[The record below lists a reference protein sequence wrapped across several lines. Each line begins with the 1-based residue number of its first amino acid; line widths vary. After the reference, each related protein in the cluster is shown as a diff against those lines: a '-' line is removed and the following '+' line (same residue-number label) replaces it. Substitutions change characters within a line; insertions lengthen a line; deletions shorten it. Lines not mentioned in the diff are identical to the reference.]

1 MLLPSRAQDVV
12 DTPPEAPEQVSKP
25 ATVVEGV
32 VSDPPGVLAEKTLI
46 SVMACVLEQL
56 VSRNDKIPF
65 DASTATIFHGSRPA
79 NITIKAYLQRIYK
92 CTNVSGGCLVVS
104 LLYIDR
110 FMERNKAILLTS
122 QNVHRIII
130 TSVVLAMKFLDDL
143 YYTNAYYAKISGI
156 PCAEM
161 NALEL
166 EFLFRIHFDLHAPVR
181 TAVYGRLPSSYRRPT
196 TPLQVEEYE
205 RYHRELSVH
214 AQYAC
219 GCSCAQS
226 LHSLHP
232 PPKST
237 PLAAALAP
245 KVRSPLE
252 NITRWASCAPSQFR
266 AQRLD
271 LQIGVENS
279 WAAEQH
285 PHARNDDTMWSNLA
299 PFEV

>member
-1 MLLPSRAQDVV
+1 MQEERQDTV
-12 DTPPEAPEQVSKP
+12 DTPPETPEQASKP

-46 SVMACVLEQL
+46 TVMACVLEQL
-56 VSRNDKIPF
+56 VSRNDQIPF
-65 DASTATIFHGSRPA
+65 DAATVTIFHGSRPA

-92 CTNVSGGCLVVS
+92 CTNVSGGCLVVA

-143 YYTNAYYAKISGI
+143 YYTNSYYAKISGI

-166 EFLFRIHFDLHAPVR
+166 EFLFRIHFDLHAPV
-181 TAVYGRLPSSYRRPT
+181 
-196 TPLQVEEYE
+196 EEYE
-205 RYHRELSVH
+205 RYHRELLVH
-214 AQYAC
+214 AQSAA

-226 LHSLHP
+226 LHSLRP
-232 PPKST
+232 LFKS
-237 PLAAALAP
+237 AALVPALAP
-245 KVRSPLE
+245 KME
-252 NITRWASCAPSQFR
+252 
-266 AQRLD
+266 
-271 LQIGVENS
+271 VENS
-279 WAAEQH
+279 WGTEQH
-285 PHARNDDTMWSNLA
+285 AHARKNDETMWSSPA
-299 PFEV
+299 PF

>member
-1 MLLPSRAQDVV
+1 MAGSRAAGQTAQMQEERQDVV

-166 EFLFRIHFDLHAPVR
+166 EFLFRIHFDLHAPV
-181 TAVYGRLPSSYRRPT
+181 
-196 TPLQVEEYE
+196 EEYE

-232 PPKST
+232 PSKST

-245 KVRSPLE
+245 K
-252 NITRWASCAPSQFR
+252 
-266 AQRLD
+266 
-271 LQIGVENS
+271 IGVENS